1 MNDLFPMI
9 FALKES
15 LYLQK
20 CGHQMEKNDKTKQ
33 LYTTGEQAQL
43 FYEKRLQTLLNRG
56 YKI

>member
-9 FALKES
+9 FALNES

-20 CGHQMEKNDKTKQ
+20 CGHQMEKNDKQ

-43 FYEKRLQTLLNRG
+43 FYEKRLQTLISRG
-56 YKI
+56 YEI